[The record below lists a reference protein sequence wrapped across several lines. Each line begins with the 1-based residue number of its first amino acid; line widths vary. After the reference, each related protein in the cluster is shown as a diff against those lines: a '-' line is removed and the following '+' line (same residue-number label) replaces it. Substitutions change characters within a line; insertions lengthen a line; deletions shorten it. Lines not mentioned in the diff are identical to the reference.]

1 MLAVLGLGVL
11 AQFLLAAARGRR
23 RDLAVLKVIGMLR
36 WQLAAVTGWQVT
48 VVTSAAL
55 LAGLPL
61 GIAGGRWAWAAFAS
75 GSGLAPSAVTP
86 PSVLWMI
93 PAALAAANL
102 VALRPGLLAARL
114 RPASVL
120 RAE

>member
-1 MLAVLGLGVL
+1 LLVAPAGSGFGGYYAAVARRPEVAVLG
-11 AQFLLAAARGRR
+11 
-23 RDLAVLKVIGMLR
+23 
-36 WQLAAVTGWQVT
+36 LAAVTGWQVT
-48 VVTSAAL
+48 VVTAAAM

-86 PSVLWMI
+86 LPVLWMI
-93 PAALAAANL
+93 PATLAAANL
-102 VALRPGLLAARL
+102 VGLRPGLLAARL

-120 RAE
+120 RTE